1 MFFFKTYSRHTDRIP
16 PGCASCGCDKPDYP
30 RTFAWRHWAQL
41 AWRWGWS
48 GSKLCRES
56 LATADRWGSR
66 TESWHGYPGQ
76 GGPSSWLSGW
86 TPCAGRGL
94 GGRWWLHLKDVR
106 KRKRTLEYF
115 SWCSFKAHWFN
126 LKFEFYAPVKKY
138 LEGFWAI
145 VLVMFQNI
153 IKYPDLFLSFFCLPT
168 TRYCKVTSLTACLK
182 FLKPANSYDYF
193 SNVIKPI
200 WAWWT
205 ELIHVL

>member
-1 MFFFKTYSRHTDRIP
+1 MCTPYFCLVSRLSSISFSLQCQHLNMKYSDTYIYMFFFKTYSRHTDRIP

-30 RTFAWRHWAQL
+30 RTFAWRHWVQL

-126 LKFEFYAPVKKY
+126 LKFEFYAPVK
-138 LEGFWAI
+138 
-145 VLVMFQNI
+145 NI
-153 IKYPDLFLSFFCLPT
+153 WRDFGPSF
-168 TRYCKVTSLTACLK
+168 
-182 FLKPANSYDYF
+182 
-193 SNVIKPI
+193 
-200 WAWWT
+200 
-205 ELIHVL
+205 